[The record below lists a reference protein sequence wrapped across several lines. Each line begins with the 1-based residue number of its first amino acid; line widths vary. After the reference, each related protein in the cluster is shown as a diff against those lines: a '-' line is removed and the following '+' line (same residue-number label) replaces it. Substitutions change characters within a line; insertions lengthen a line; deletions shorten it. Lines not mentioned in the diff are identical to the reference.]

1 MMMKALTFVSMILLA
16 TSGATAQ
23 PLTVQSVDA
32 APTASFQAKKAD
44 LAVSRICMRCLI
56 GG

>member
-1 MMMKALTFVSMILLA
+1 MKALTFVSMILLA

-23 PLTVQSVDA
+23 PLTVQAVDA
-32 APTASFQAKKAD
+32 SPAASSQGKQAD

>member
-1 MMMKALTFVSMILLA
+1 MKALTFVSMILLA

-32 APTASFQAKKAD
+32 APAASFQAKNAD

>member
-1 MMMKALTFVSMILLA
+1 MKALTFVSMILLA

-23 PLTVQSVDA
+23 TESVQSA
-32 APTASFQAKKAD
+32 ASVASFHAKNAD
-44 LAVSRICMRCLI
+44 LPGSRICMRCLI

>member
-1 MMMKALTFVSMILLA
+1 MKALTFVSMILLA
-16 TSGATAQ
+16 TSSATAQ

-32 APTASFQAKKAD
+32 AAAASFQAKNAD
-44 LAVSRICMRCLI
+44 LAVSRICMRCWI

>member
-1 MMMKALTFVSMILLA
+1 MKALTFVSMILLA
-16 TSGATAQ
+16 TSGATAHS
-23 PLTVQSVDA
+23 LTVQSVDA
-32 APTASFQAKKAD
+32 SPTASFQVKNAD